1 MTLFATAFPGL
12 KPCPVGAVLL
22 IIAFLAACTAPQD
35 QSEPETG
42 EAAACTEPG
51 LHAASFMPRSYEPFS
66 RREVVAIAL
75 REWRAFGQPIDDE
88 PPDARPPRAPED
100 KPERQAGMW
109 ERVGDYWR
117 LGQNPDRLEAAWTG
131 KHDEYG
137 REFPAS
143 KDYRFAWSAA
153 FVSYV
158 MRSAGA
164 GTRFPYAT
172 SHHTFINIARQMSL
186 GTTQGWAL
194 TAERP
199 DAYAPQP
206 GDLVCFSH
214 TRTPLRFTDIPRRW
228 AFPAHCDIV
237 VANQAMVMTVVG
249 GNVGDAVAEKH
260 VPVTEDGKLSNAGAA
275 PLDSRYPWF
284 IVLRVDDEAGVAAPA
299 P

>member
-1 MTLFATAFPGL
+1 MTLFPTACPGL
-12 KPCPVGAVLL
+12 KPCPVGVALL
-22 IIAFLAACTAPQD
+22 VIALLAACTAPQD
-35 QSEPETG
+35 QSEPGTG
-42 EAAACTEPG
+42 ETAACAEPG
-51 LHAASFMPRSYEPFS
+51 LHAANFMPRSYEPFS

-88 PPDARPPRAPED
+88 PPNARPPRAPED

-117 LGQNPDRLEAAWTG
+117 LGQDPERPEAAWTG

-137 REFPAS
+137 REFPAA

-164 GTRFPYAT
+164 GTRFPYAP

-194 TAERP
+194 VAERP

-214 TRTPLRFTDIPRRW
+214 TRTPLRFADVPRRR

-237 VANQAMVMTVVG
+237 VTNQAMVMTVVG
-249 GNVGDAVAEKH
+249 GNVDDAVTEKH
-260 VPVTEDGKLSNAGAA
+260 VPVTEDGRLSNAGTA
-275 PLDSRYPWF
+275 PLDSRYTWF
-284 IVLRVDDEAGVAAPA
+284 IVLRVDYEASVAAPA

>member
-1 MTLFATAFPGL
+1 MSLVPTAYPGL
-12 KPCPVGAVLL
+12 KLPPVCAALL
-22 IIAFLAACTAPQD
+22 IIAFLAACAASQD
-35 QSEPETG
+35 QSESGTDAMAG
-42 EAAACTEPG
+42 CAAPD
-51 LHAASFMPRSYEPFS
+51 LHAANFMPRSYEPFLRS
-66 RREVVAIAL
+66 EAVAIAL
-75 REWRAFGQPIDDE
+75 REWRAFGQPIEDE
-88 PPDARPPRAPED
+88 PPDARPSRAPED

-117 LGQNPDRLEAAWTG
+117 LGQNPDRREAAWTG

-143 KDYRFAWSAA
+143 KDYDFAWSAA

-164 GTRFPYAT
+164 DTRFPYAP

-194 TAERP
+194 MAERP
-199 DAYAPQP
+199 DAYAPKP
-206 GDLVCFSH
+206 GDLICFSH
-214 TRTPLRFTDIPRRW
+214 TRRPLRFEDVPRRR

-237 VANQAMVMTVVG
+237 VANQATVMTVVG
-249 GNVGDAVAEKH
+249 GNVDDAVTEKH
-260 VPVTEDGKLSNAGAA
+260 VPVTEDGRLSNAGAA

-284 IVLRVDDEAGVAAPA
+284 IVLRVGYEQ
-299 P
+299 